1 MSLSGSIE
9 GMGTKRIFGLYVGI
23 NQNLSKLS
31 KFISFIWLINWYCL
45 ILSSHSS
52 SSSLL
57 SYTLPLIGIS
67 IAERLRD
74 RGFDSVICFDDFSKH
89 SKSYRQI
96 SLILA
101 KIPSRDAFPSDIFNI
116 HASIL
121 ERCGK
126 LKLCY
131 FNGSIT
137 AFPIIE
143 TIANDITEYIATNII
158 SITDRQLYTNK
169 KLFLDSCR
177 PSIDSALSASRIGS
191 NAQCKSIKIISVGS
205 KNEPTNYRIMELS
218 SNSFDFFKLLS
229 LNEMFFQDHLYISS
243 INLICILI
251 ILYRNGIIFNKAI
264 IIQRFLFLFSSDYLY
279 FHHVI
284 FLIKS
289 SYSILLYYYLYY
301 A

>member
-1 MSLSGSIE
+1 
-9 GMGTKRIFGLYVGI
+9 MGTKRIFGLYVGI

-31 KFISFIWLINWYCL
+31 KFISFIYLINWYCL

-74 RGFDSVICFDDFSKH
+74 RGFDCIICFDDFSKH
-89 SKSYRQI
+89 PKSYRQI

-101 KIPSRDAFPSDIFNI
+101 KIPSRDAFPSDIPNI
-116 HASIL
+116 HASIS

-137 AFPIIE
+137 ASPIIE

-169 KLFLDSCR
+169 KPFLDSCR
-177 PSIDSALSASRIGS
+177 PSIDSALSVIILLL
-191 NAQCKSIKIISVGS
+191 NFLSIIFICLLLLLVNNII
-205 KNEPTNYRIMELS
+205 PITALFLIIYS
-218 SNSFDFFKLLS
+218 SLLS
-229 LNEMFFQDHLYISS
+229 ILFFM
-243 INLICILI
+243 
-251 ILYRNGIIFNKAI
+251 NG
-264 IIQRFLFLFSSDYLY
+264 L
-279 FHHVI
+279 
-284 FLIKS
+284 
-289 SYSILLYYYLYY
+289 LLYSLFVFYFYN
-301 A
+301 